1 MSSGSF
7 YFRDNPAFK
16 GGSPQAVYEELWERG
31 RRQRLIQRGIVA
43 AVLLV
48 IGDKLLSPV
57 WGLGLAL
64 AGAAITTAVQWW
76 LRAMH
81 TVWLHGRRGERRT
94 AGILRFTLE
103 PRGYRVLHGRSVPG
117 YGNLDQLVIGPTGIW
132 AVGNQSWGPDIEFS
146 TYGGKLFVGR
156 DIGSPEISKLADAAT
171 TVAKR
176 MSDRLA
182 DSLQPVAAD
191 LAEQTEG
198 GPIQVTV
205 TPLLTVYGGKLP
217 RDLVSEGVTLARSYH
232 VSRIIARQ
240 KPGTPRLT
248 PEEIELLRQAA
259 IHALPIG
266 DHTMAAR

>member
-1 MSSGSF
+1 MSNGSF

-43 AVLLV
+43 AALLV
-48 IGDKLLSPV
+48 IGDKLMSPV
-57 WGLGLAL
+57 WGLALAL
-64 AGAAITTAVQWW
+64 AGAGVTTLVQWW

-146 TYGGKLFVGR
+146 MYGGKLFVGR
-156 DIGSPEISKLADAAT
+156 EMGTPDIPKLAEAAT
-171 TVAKR
+171 TIAER
-176 MSDRLA
+176 MSDRLNG
-182 DSLQPVAAD
+182 SLQAVTAD
-191 LAEQTEG
+191 RITEG
-198 GPIQVTV
+198 DLQVTV

-217 RDLVSEGVTLARSYH
+217 RGIVCEGVTLARSY
-232 VSRIIARQ
+232 SIPRIIGRQ

-248 PEEIELLRQAA
+248 PEEIELLTQAA